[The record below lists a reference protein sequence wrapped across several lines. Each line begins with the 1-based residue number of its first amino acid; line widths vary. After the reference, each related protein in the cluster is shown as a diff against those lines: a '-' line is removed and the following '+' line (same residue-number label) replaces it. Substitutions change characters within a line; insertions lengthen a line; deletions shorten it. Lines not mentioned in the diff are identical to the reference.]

1 MLKHTN
7 NQQKIYPNWDIV
19 LKAIILFKSF
29 CNNPQVAAK
38 KAVLDPIKVINNK
51 TLPLNSKIGEILI
64 NWVEQNWCNTVFRAV

>member
-1 MLKHTN
+1 M
-7 NQQKIYPNWDIV
+7 V

-38 KAVLDPIKVINNK
+38 KAVLDPIKVIINK

-64 NWVEQNWCNTVFRAV
+64 NKYIPAVTSVAACNKALTGVGIFVNSKFLY